1 MRTRTAVVTSLV
13 IVMASAVPARA
24 AAPIPSP
31 PPTASMAI
39 DIVTVS
45 GSGCPP
51 GTVLVT
57 VAPDNTRFSL
67 VYNSYF
73 VQVGV
78 GAGPTDFR
86 KNCQAV
92 LALQPPAGFTLAVS
106 RVDHMGYALLA
117 DGATGIHQASHHL
130 QGQPRPALIPHPL
143 TGPMDDL
150 WQATDELLIE
160 PVYAPCGT
168 TPVIVLDTALRV
180 RAGTSD
186 PRTTTSFVSLD
197 AVDIS
202 YSSSYLLDWATC

>member
-1 MRTRTAVVTSLV
+1 M
-13 IVMASAVPARA
+13 PARA
-24 AAPIPSP
+24 AAPTPSP
-31 PPTASMAI
+31 PPAAPMVI
-39 DIVTVS
+39 DIDTVS

-67 VYNSYF
+67 IYNSYF

-78 GAGPTDFR
+78 GAGPIDFR

-92 LALQPPAGFTLAVS
+92 LAVRPPAGFTLAIS
-106 RVDHMGYALLA
+106 RVDHMGYAFLA

-130 QGQPRPALIPHPL
+130 KGEPRPALISHPL

-150 WQATDELLIE
+150 WQATDEVLIE
-160 PVYAPCGT
+160 PVYFPCGT
-168 TPVIVLDTALRV
+168 TPSIVLDTTLRV
-180 RAGTSD
+180 SAGTSD
-186 PRTTTSFVSLD
+186 PQTTTSFVSLD